1 MVKAF
6 PDYMA
11 QEEAAKLAA
20 KIQRHWNDLGHA
32 GVRAWTVK
40 STVKL
45 DKLDKGRR
53 CFSVRSNLVG
63 GMPQP

>member
-1 MVKAF
+1 MAKAF

-11 QEEAAKLAA
+11 EEEAAKLAA

-32 GVRAWTVK
+32 SVRAWTVK

-45 DKLDKGRR
+45 EKGKGRC